1 MAQDLGKM
9 LNVFSREDEERLA
22 AETAKRFGLPYVNLV
37 GYPIEPKALQ
47 VIPQDLAKKYAAV
60 AFEKINNQVRIAT
73 PVPENPQF
81 IPFLRQMAS
90 TTNMDYIPIVC
101 SKTSYAF
108 AIKQYDFIEPEPPT
122 LEKMFVDPGET
133 AGARGELTSIASIA
147 AKLKSIST
155 SSLLEMVFG
164 GAINLQA
171 SDVHIEPEE
180 KEARL
185 RYRIDGMLQDV
196 ITIPYSTYRQV
207 ANRIKYLS
215 KMQLDTLSKAQD
227 GRFDILVGEKPID
240 VRVSAIPGAWGEV
253 FVLRLLDQSGT
264 IIDMGELGFS
274 PQVQALINEAIAKPH
289 GVILNTGP
297 TGSGK
302 TTTLYAILQ
311 KLNKP
316 EVKIITIED
325 PIEYRIP
332 GIAQTQVKRKAGYTF
347 AKALKSVLR
356 QDPDII
362 MVGEIRDRETGETA
376 MQAALTGHLVISTL
390 HTNSAPSA
398 MPRLLDMDVAPF
410 LLSGS
415 INLVMAQ
422 RLVRKICTQCK
433 GKKVEQ
439 ATAGTVCGLCNGT
452 GYKGRVAI
460 AEVLKITP
468 KIEELINKK
477 ASVADFEKAAR
488 ADGMVPMYEDGIAKV
503 RAGITTEEEV
513 LRVTEKEPSKTVAQT
528 K

>member
-1 MAQDLGKM
+1 M

-22 AETAKRFGLPYVNLV
+22 AETAKRFGLPYINLV

-47 VIPQDLAKKYAAV
+47 VIPEDLAKKYAAI
-60 AFEKINNQVRIAT
+60 AFEKVNNQVRIAT

-81 IPFLRQMAS
+81 IPFLKQMAG
-90 TTNMDYIPIVC
+90 TTNMDYVPVVC
-101 SKTSYAF
+101 SKTSYTF

-122 LEKMFVDPGET
+122 LEKMFVDPNET
-133 AGARGELTSIASIA
+133 AGARGELTSLANIA

-196 ITIPYSTYRQV
+196 ITIPHSTYRQV

-215 KMQLDTLSKAQD
+215 KMQLDTLGKAQD
-227 GRFDILVGEKPID
+227 GRFDIAVGEKPVD
-240 VRVSAIPGAWGEV
+240 VRVSAIPGAWGEI

-264 IIDMGELGFS
+264 MINMEELGFS
-274 PQVQALINEAIAKPH
+274 PQVRALIDEAIAKPN

-325 PIEYRIP
+325 PIEYRIS
-332 GIAQTQVKRKAGYTF
+332 GIAQTQVKKKAGYTF

-362 MVGEIRDRETGETA
+362 MVGEIRDKETGETA

-390 HTNSAPSA
+390 HTNSAPSS

-422 RLVRKICTQCK
+422 RLVRKICTRCK
-433 GKKVEQ
+433 GKKVEPT
-439 ATAGTVCGLCNGT
+439 ATGIACGLCNGT

-460 AEVLKITP
+460 AEVLKITA

-477 ASVADFEKAAR
+477 ASVADFEKVAR
-488 ADGMVPMYEDGIAKV
+488 ADGMVPMYEDGMAKV

-513 LRVTEKEPSKTVAQT
+513 LRVTEKEQEKPLPENKQS
-528 K
+528 